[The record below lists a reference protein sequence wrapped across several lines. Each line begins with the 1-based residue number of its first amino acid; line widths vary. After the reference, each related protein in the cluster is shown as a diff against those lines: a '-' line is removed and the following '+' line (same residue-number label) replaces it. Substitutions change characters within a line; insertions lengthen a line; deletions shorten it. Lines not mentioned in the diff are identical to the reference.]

1 LELAALEVWRDKLA
15 RGDAAVE
22 EAAARYAYLIDG
34 GIGMATAQT
43 LGGDTPLQAKPGA
56 DIRRI
61 GLVVVS
67 PDPTAPE
74 GRQII
79 HLVVIGER
87 EEAP

>member
-1 LELAALEVWRDKLA
+1 
-15 RGDAAVE
+15 
-22 EAAARYAYLIDG
+22 
-34 GIGMATAQT
+34 MATAQT